1 MKSRSLQIQFYSASV
16 KGVRVASV
24 PLVKVSFHRFNRV
37 RFGSISLF
45 MIFDFNFFS
54 IECNAKKCNCKNV
67 GDHLNKFAVLL
78 KSRCVVQLFL

>member
-45 MIFDFNFFS
+45 MIFHFNFFPS
-54 IECNAKKCNCKNV
+54 SATRKNGNCKNV
-67 GDHLNKFAVLL
+67 GDHLNEFAV
-78 KSRCVVQLFL
+78 KSRCVVQLFF